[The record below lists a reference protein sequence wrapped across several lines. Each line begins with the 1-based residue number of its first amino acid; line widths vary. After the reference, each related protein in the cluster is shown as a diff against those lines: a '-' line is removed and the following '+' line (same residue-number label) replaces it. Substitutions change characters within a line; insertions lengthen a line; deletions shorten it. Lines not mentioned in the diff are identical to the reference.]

1 MKKLNKKRNYNKAYG
16 VLMAVGFILYI
27 GAVAILNGLTKD
39 KEFSEEE
46 NRNLETKPKFT
57 IGSFIE
63 GTYVKNYDSYTSD
76 QFAGRNFF
84 VRFKSRLDSLAGN
97 DEKQGVFIGKD
108 SQLLQDFQIR
118 TKEETEAKVQAINS
132 FADSLEGVNTTFML
146 APTAT
151 KVLEEKLPKYA
162 PVDDEGVFIESIGSM
177 LSENVKLVNPTNELK
192 NNKDKYLYY
201 KTDHH
206 WTTKGAYIAYQELCR
221 ALEIEAVTEE
231 NFVVEQVT
239 DEFYGSLSSKIGSK
253 NGQPDSID
261 IYFPKENSEIVVNYI
276 SEQKKTTTL
285 YDSSSLE
292 KKDKYEVFTGGNHP
306 HINIKTLGDTSKKLL
321 VIKDSYANSMLT
333 FLTPHYGEIDVIDL
347 RYYMDD
353 VKALVE
359 AQGITD
365 ILFLYNVNTFN
376 EDDSILKLEVE

>member
-1 MKKLNKKRNYNKAYG
+1 MKVKKKNYNKAYG
-16 VLMAVGFILYI
+16 VLMAVGFTLYI
-27 GAVAILNGLTKD
+27 GVVAILNGLTKD

-46 NRNLETKPKFT
+46 NRNLAEKPKFT
-57 IGSFIE
+57 LGSFVE
-63 GTYVKNYDSYTSD
+63 GSYVKNYDSYTSD

-84 VRFKSRLDSLAGN
+84 VRFKSSLDSLAGK

-108 SQLLQDFQIR
+108 NQLLQDFQIR
-118 TKEETEAKVQAINS
+118 TKEETKAKVQAINS
-132 FADSLEGVNTTFML
+132 FAESLEGVNTTFML
-146 APTAT
+146 VPTAT
-151 KVLEEKLPKYA
+151 KVLEDKLPRFA
-162 PVDDEGVFIESIGSM
+162 PVDDEEAFIESIGSM
-177 LSENVKLVNPTNELK
+177 LNEKVTLVNPINELK
-192 NNKDKYLYY
+192 SNKEKYIYY

-206 WTTKGAYIAYQELCR
+206 WTTKGAYIAYEELCR
-221 ALEIEAVTEE
+221 ALEFEAIAED

-253 NGQPDSID
+253 AMEADSID
-261 IYFPKENSEIVVNYI
+261 VYFPKENSEVIVNYI
-276 SEQKKTTTL
+276 SEQRKTATL
-285 YDSSSLE
+285 YDSSKLE

-321 VIKDSYANSMLT
+321 LIKDSYANSMLT

-353 VKALVE
+353 VKTLVE
-359 AQGITD
+359 EKGITD

-376 EDDSILKLEVE
+376 EDDSILNLQGE